1 MIDLKRLRAI
11 ARDLMEIPDAADDF
25 RYFVGSFAV
34 MLSDDPLTL
43 DAAKA
48 VMGSEPD
55 EQTPIR
61 AWWDDAKIE
70 LRKQRGETLIEYACV
85 RPFQAMVPNP
95 TIGQFAC
102 LVASARMGESK

>member
-1 MIDLKRLRAI
+1 MDIQRLRDI
-11 ARDLMEIPDAADDF
+11 ARDLMEIPDMADDF

-43 DAAKA
+43 DAAVVA
-48 VMGSEPD
+48 MGSEPD

-70 LRKQRGETLIEYACV
+70 LRKQRGETLIEHACV
-85 RPFQAMVPNP
+85 RPFQAIVSNP
-95 TIGQFAC
+95 TIGQFAL
-102 LVASARMGESK
+102 LVAAARMGEKA